1 MNKNKGY
8 TLIEMIIV
16 IAIMAILA
24 GVAAVAFNL
33 ISKAKVQDAVTSF
46 NSQLSYSWLQT
57 KATASKQKSMYAVIK
72 GPAKDVGDSDFDRG
86 GDCDYQFTLYD
97 TDSAGAAVEESSTI
111 FSAWAKYVTITYT
124 PNPAGQAQ
132 TGYGTSKT
140 GFYIQFDK
148 SNGSVIKG
156 AGTYEFK
163 DAKGDVAATIYLD
176 AATGHHYVK

>member
-57 KATASKQKSMYAVIK
+57 KASASKQKSMYAVIK
-72 GPAKDVGDSDFDRG
+72 GCWVF
-86 GDCDYQFTLYD
+86 
-97 TDSAGAAVEESSTI
+97 
-111 FSAWAKYVTITYT
+111 
-124 PNPAGQAQ
+124 
-132 TGYGTSKT
+132 
-140 GFYIQFDK
+140 
-148 SNGSVIKG
+148 
-156 AGTYEFK
+156 
-163 DAKGDVAATIYLD
+163 
-176 AATGHHYVK
+176 